1 MIFPFWKVSFHSSS
15 FHFSYLHV
23 VRRVSLTS
31 SGANKDD
38 QRLGNQVG
46 LFEGRKKARCE
57 VEEEYSGAAL
67 GLKLGI
73 NM

>member
-23 VRRVSLTS
+23 VGRVSLTS

-46 LFEGRKKARCE
+46 LFDGRKKARCE